1 MLYHLFNYLA
11 SRGVDFPGMNL
22 MHYLSFRAILASI
35 FAVTFAL
42 IFGNWFVK
50 KLRGRKDVL
59 EGEREEDAQTAGQNQ
74 KKNTPG
80 FGGVII
86 ILGIL
91 FGVLMFADLTNI
103 YILLLIFSLLWC
115 GALGFADDYIKAIKK
130 NKKGIPGKVK
140 LLCQIILGFVIGLT
154 VWMSPNIVVREK
166 VEDPTRTEEEIV
178 TSGRYAKEDVVKSTK
193 TTIPFVKTHEFDY
206 KWLSPFKG
214 AMGWYTKWAIYVLVI
229 IFIITACSNGVNLT
243 DGLDGLASGT
253 SAIVGVVIGILAWLS
268 GNLIDSEYLN
278 SMYLPGTGEIAVFMA
293 AMVGALLGFL
303 WYNSYPAAIFMGD
316 TGSLAL
322 GGVIGVSA
330 VLLRKELLLPLLCG
344 IFFMESLSV
353 ILQTTFFKI
362 YKRRHGGAEG
372 RIWSR
377 TPLHHHFQANKIPGG
392 YIRHPKPNPPHHE
405 AKVTLRF
412 WIVGILLAVST
423 LALLKLR

>member
-1 MLYHLFNYLA
+1 MFYHLFNLFE
-11 SRGVDFPGMNL
+11 SLGWDFPGRNL
-22 MHYLSFRAILASI
+22 MHYLSVRAILASI
-35 FAVTFAL
+35 FAVCFAL
-42 IFGNWFVK
+42 IFGKWFVR
-50 KLRGRKDVL
+50 KLTSKRELL
-59 EGEREEDAQTAGQNQ
+59 EGEREEDAQTAGQNL

-91 FGVLMFADLTNI
+91 FGVLLFADLTNI
-103 YILLLIFSLLWC
+103 YILLLLFSLLWC
-115 GALGFADDYIKAIKK
+115 GALGFADDYIKSVKK
-130 NKKGIPGKVK
+130 NKKGLPGKIK

-166 VEDPTRTEEEIV
+166 VETPVQEEQAVV

-193 TTIPFVKTHEFDY
+193 TTIPFVKSHEFDY

-229 IFIITACSNGVNLT
+229 VFIITACSNGVNLT
-243 DGLDGLASGT
+243 DGMDGLATGT
-253 SAIVGVVIGILAWLS
+253 SAIVGVVVGILAWLS
-268 GNLIDSEYLN
+268 GNLINSEYLN
-278 SMYLPGTGEIAVFMA
+278 IMYLPGTGEIAVFMA

-303 WYNSYPAAIFMGD
+303 WFNSFPATIFMGD

-344 IFFMESLSV
+344 VFFIESVSV
-353 ILQTTFFKI
+353 ILQTTYFKI

-377 TPLHHHFQANKIPGG
+377 TPLHHHYQANKIPGG
-392 YIRHPKPNPPHHE
+392 YIKYPKPYPPLHE
-405 AKVTLRF
+405 AKITLRF
-412 WIVGILLAVST
+412 WIVGIFLAVST

>member
-1 MLYHLFNYLA
+1 MK
-11 SRGVDFPGMNL
+11 RT
-22 MHYLSFRAILASI
+22 ILA
-35 FAVTFAL
+35 
-42 IFGNWFVK
+42 
-50 KLRGRKDVL
+50 
-59 EGEREEDAQTAGQNQ
+59 
-74 KKNTPG
+74 
-80 FGGVII
+80 
-86 ILGIL
+86 
-91 FGVLMFADLTNI
+91 
-103 YILLLIFSLLWC
+103 LLLIFSLLWC
-115 GALGFADDYIKAIKK
+115 GALGFTDAYIKSVKK
-130 NKKGIPGKVK
+130 NKKGLPGKIK

-166 VEDPTRTEEEIV
+166 VENPAPAEEEVV

-193 TTIPFVKTHEFDY
+193 TTIPFVKSHEFDY

-229 IFIITACSNGVNLT
+229 VFIITACSNGVNLT
-243 DGLDGLASGT
+243 DGLDGLAAGT
-253 SAIVGVVIGILAWLS
+253 SAIVGVVLGILAWLS

-278 SMYLPGTGEIAVFMA
+278 IMYLPGTGEIAVFMA

-303 WYNSYPAAIFMGD
+303 WYNGHPAAIFMGD

-322 GGVIGVSA
+322 GGVIGVTA
-330 VLLRKELLLPLLCG
+330 VLLRKELLLPILCG

-353 ILQTTFFKI
+353 ILQSLYFKI
-362 YKRRHGGAEG
+362 YKRRHGGEEG

-377 TPLHHHFQANKIPGG
+377 TPLHHHWQKNKIPGG
-392 YIRHPKPNPPHHE
+392 YIKYPKPNPPHHE
-405 AKVTLRF
+405 AKITLRF